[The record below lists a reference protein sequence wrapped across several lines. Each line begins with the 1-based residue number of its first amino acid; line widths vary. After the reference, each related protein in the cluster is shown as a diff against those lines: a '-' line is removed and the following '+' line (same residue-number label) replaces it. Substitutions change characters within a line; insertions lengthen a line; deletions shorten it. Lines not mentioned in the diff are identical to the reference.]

1 MSLHKTIYSIIP
13 NPEELLKLDFEDV
26 AAVIL
31 ESLNSIEHLQL
42 NRNDFAMQRTVQEYP
57 PAYYERLLKALM
69 TGWGYLEREG
79 LIAEMPTK
87 TGWYFITDKGKTI
100 RSREDLNAYRSSR
113 MLPKYLLHPII
124 ARKVETAFQ
133 NAEYDTAVF
142 QALREVE
149 VAVRN
154 ASGFS
159 PTDISA
165 ALMRKAFDPK
175 TGPMR
180 DDTAT
185 DMEKLAISEMFA
197 GLVGAYKSPRSH
209 RHVVLDAVE
218 AAEII
223 VFASHLLKIVD
234 ARAAKMD
241 KPSTIKGARA
251 ALPRAAAIQ

>member
-1 MSLHKTIYSIIP
+1 
-13 NPEELLKLDFEDV
+13 V
-26 AAVIL
+26 AAVIM

-57 PAYYERLLKALM
+57 LAHHERLLKALM

-87 TGWYFITDKGKTI
+87 AGWYFITDKGKTI
-100 RSREDLNAYRSSR
+100 RNREDLNSYRASR

-124 ARKVETAFQ
+124 AKKVESAFQ

-149 VAVRN
+149 VATRN

-165 ALMRKAFDPK
+165 GLMRKAFDPK
-175 TGPMR
+175 TGPLR
-180 DDTAT
+180 DEAAIDLEKTAI
-185 DMEKLAISEMFA
+185 AEMFA
-197 GLVGAYKSPRSH
+197 GLIGSYKTPRSH
-209 RHVVLDAVE
+209 RHVVLDATE

-223 VFASHLLKIVD
+223 IFASHLLKIVD
-234 ARAAKMD
+234 ARASKME
-241 KPSTIKGARA
+241 KSTTAKGARA
-251 ALPRAAAIQ
+251 AMPRAVTLQ

>member
-1 MSLHKTIYSIIP
+1 MSLHKTIYSIMP
-13 NPEELLKLDFEDV
+13 NPEELLKLDSEDV

-57 PAYYERLLKALM
+57 PAYHERLLKAVM

-87 TGWYFITDKGKTI
+87 AGWYFITDKGKTI
-100 RSREDLNAYRSSR
+100 RNREDLNAYRAST

-124 ARKVETAFQ
+124 ANKVEAAFQ

-154 ASGFS
+154 ASGFL
-159 PTDISA
+159 PTDMGP

-175 TGPMR
+175 IGPLR
-180 DDTAT
+180 DDSTIE
-185 DMEKLAISEMFA
+185 MEKIAIAEMFA
-197 GLVGAYKSPRSH
+197 GLIGAYKTPRSH
-209 RHVVLDAVE
+209 RHVVLDAIE

-223 VFASHLLKIVD
+223 IFASHLLKIVE
-234 ARAAKMD
+234 ARAAKME
-241 KPSTIKGARA
+241 KSSIAKGARA
-251 ALPRAAAIQ
+251 VMPRAVTMQ

>member
-13 NPEELLKLDFEDV
+13 NPEELLKLDSENV
-26 AAVIL
+26 AAVIM

-57 PAYYERLLKALM
+57 PSYHERLIKALM

-87 TGWYFITDKGKTI
+87 AGWYFITDKGKTI
-100 RSREDLNAYRSSR
+100 RNREDLNAYRAAT
-113 MLPKYLLHPII
+113 MLPKYLLHPVI
-124 ARKVETAFQ
+124 ANKVEAAFQ

-154 ASGFS
+154 ASGFL
-159 PTDISA
+159 PTDMGS
-165 ALMRKAFDPK
+165 ALMRKAFDLK
-175 TGPMR
+175 TGPLR
-180 DDTAT
+180 DESTIDL
-185 DMEKLAISEMFA
+185 EKIAISEMFS
-197 GLVGAYKSPRSH
+197 GLVGAYKTPRSH
-209 RHVVLDAVE
+209 RHGVLDATE

-223 VFASHLLKIVD
+223 IFASHLLKIVD
-234 ARAAKMD
+234 ARAAKME
-241 KPSTIKGARA
+241 KSSMAKGARA
-251 ALPRAAAIQ
+251 VMPRVMTMQ

>member
-1 MSLHKTIYSIIP
+1 MSAHKTIYSIIP
-13 NPEELLKLDFEDV
+13 NSEELLRLDLEDV

-42 NRNDFAMQRTVQEYP
+42 NRNDFAMARTVQEYP
-57 PAYYERLLKALM
+57 LAYHERLLKALM

-87 TGWYFITDKGKTI
+87 AGWYFITDKGKTI
-100 RSREDLNAYRSSR
+100 RSRDDLNDYRASR
-113 MLPKYLLHPII
+113 TLPKYLLHPVI
-124 ARKVETAFQ
+124 ARKVEAAFQ

-149 VAVRN
+149 VATRN

-159 PTDISA
+159 PTDIGA

-175 TGPMR
+175 TGPLR
-180 DDTAT
+180 DDAAIEL
-185 DMEKLAISEMFA
+185 EKTAISEMFA
-197 GLVGAYKSPRSH
+197 GLIGAYKSPRSH
-209 RHVVLDAVE
+209 RHVVLDAAE

-223 VFASHLLKIVD
+223 IFASHLLKIVD
-234 ARAAKMD
+234 ARAAKME
-241 KPSTIKGARA
+241 KPSTAKGARA
-251 ALPRAAAIQ
+251 VMPRAVSMQ

>member
-1 MSLHKTIYSIIP
+1 MGLHKTIYSIIP
-13 NPEELLKLDFEDV
+13 NPEELLKLDLEDV

-87 TGWYFITDKGKTI
+87 PGWYFITDKGKTI

-241 KPSTIKGARA
+241 KPALLKGTKAT
-251 ALPRAAAIQ
+251 LPRAMTVQ

>member
-1 MSLHKTIYSIIP
+1 MSVHKTIYSIIP
-13 NPEELLKLDFEDV
+13 NPEELLKLDSEDV
-26 AAVIL
+26 AAVIM

-57 PAYYERLLKALM
+57 PAYHERLLKALM

-87 TGWYFITDKGKTI
+87 PGWYFITDKGKTI
-100 RSREDLNAYRSSR
+100 RSREDLNAYRASTT
-113 MLPKYLLHPII
+113 LPKYLLHPVI
-124 ARKVETAFQ
+124 AKKVDVAFQ

-154 ASGFS
+154 VSGFL
-159 PTDISA
+159 PTDIGP

-175 TGPMR
+175 TGPLR
-180 DDTAT
+180 DDSAI
-185 DMEKLAISEMFA
+185 DIEKIAIADMFA
-197 GLVGAYKSPRSH
+197 GLIGAYKTPRSH
-209 RHVVLDAVE
+209 RHVVLDAAE

-223 VFASHLLKIVD
+223 IFASHLLKIVD

-241 KPSTIKGARA
+241 KTSAVKGVRA
-251 ALPRAAAIQ
+251 VMPRAVTMQ

>member
-1 MSLHKTIYSIIP
+1 MSVQKTIYSIIP
-13 NPEELLKLDFEDV
+13 NPEELLKLDLEDV

-57 PAYYERLLKALM
+57 PIYHERLIKALM

-87 TGWYFITDKGKTI
+87 AGWYFITDKGKTL
-100 RSREDLNAYRSSR
+100 RHREDLIAYRAATT
-113 MLPKYLLHPII
+113 LPKYLLHPTI
-124 ARKVETAFQ
+124 ARKVDVAFQ

-149 VAVRN
+149 VAVRT
-154 ASGFS
+154 ASGFL
-159 PTDISA
+159 PTDIGP

-175 TGPMR
+175 TGPLR
-180 DDTAT
+180 DDSMIDLEKTA
-185 DMEKLAISEMFA
+185 MYEMFA
-197 GLVGAYKSPRSH
+197 GLVGAYKTPRSH
-209 RHVVLDAVE
+209 RHVVLDASE

-223 VFASHLLKIVD
+223 IFASHLLKIVE
-234 ARAAKMD
+234 ARAAKTD
-241 KPSTIKGARA
+241 KALTIKGTRA
-251 ALPRAAAIQ
+251 VMPRAVTMQ

>member
-13 NPEELLKLDFEDV
+13 NPEELLKLDSEDM

-57 PAYYERLLKALM
+57 PAYHERLLKAVM
-69 TGWGYLEREG
+69 TGWGYLEREC

-87 TGWYFITDKGKTI
+87 AGWYFITDKGKTI
-100 RSREDLNAYRSSR
+100 RNREDLNAYRASM
-113 MLPKYLLHPII
+113 MLPKYLLHPVI
-124 ARKVETAFQ
+124 ARKVEAAFQ

-149 VAVRN
+149 VAARN
-154 ASGFS
+154 ASGFL
-159 PTDISA
+159 PTDIGQ

-175 TGPMR
+175 TGPLR
-180 DDTAT
+180 DDSAI
-185 DMEKLAISEMFA
+185 DMEKIAISEMFS
-197 GLVGAYKSPRSH
+197 GLIGSYKTPRSH
-209 RHVVLDAVE
+209 RNVVLDAIE

-223 VFASHLLKIVD
+223 IFASHLLKIVD
-234 ARAAKMD
+234 ARAAKME
-241 KPSTIKGARA
+241 KSSIAKG
-251 ALPRAAAIQ
+251 PRAVMPRAVTMQ

>member
-1 MSLHKTIYSIIP
+1 MGVHKTIYSIIP
-13 NPEELLKLDFEDV
+13 NPEELLKLDLEDV

-42 NRNDFAMQRTVQEYP
+42 NRNDFAMARTVQEYP
-57 PAYYERLLKALM
+57 LACHERLLKALM

-87 TGWYFITDKGKTI
+87 AGWYFITDKGKTI
-100 RSREDLNAYRSSR
+100 RNRDDLNAYRASR
-113 MLPKYLLHPII
+113 MLPKYLIHPVI
-124 ARKVETAFQ
+124 AKKVDAAFQ

-149 VAVRN
+149 VRN

-159 PTDISA
+159 PTDMGA

-175 TGPMR
+175 TGPLR
-180 DDTAT
+180 DDSAI
-185 DMEKLAISEMFA
+185 DMEKLAISEMFS
-197 GLVGAYKSPRSH
+197 GLVGAYKTPRSH
-209 RHVVLDAVE
+209 RHVVLNAAE

-223 VFASHLLKIVD
+223 IFASHLLKIAD
-234 ARAAKMD
+234 ARAAKIG
-241 KPSTIKGARA
+241 KSSSTVKESTRTVM
-251 ALPRAAAIQ
+251 PRAVTVQ

>member
-1 MSLHKTIYSIIP
+1 MSAHKTIYSIIP
-13 NPEELLKLDFEDV
+13 DAEELLKLDPEDV

-57 PAYYERLLKALM
+57 PVYYERLIKALM

-87 TGWYFITDKGKTI
+87 PGWYFITEKGKAI
-100 RSREDLNAYRSSR
+100 RSREDLNAYRASR
-113 MLPKYLLHPII
+113 TLPKHLLHPVI
-124 ARKVETAFQ
+124 ARKVETAFM

-149 VAVRN
+149 VAARN
-154 ASGFS
+154 AGGFS
-159 PTDISA
+159 PTDIGA

-175 TGPMR
+175 TGPLR
-180 DDTAT
+180 DETAT
-185 DMEKLAISEMFA
+185 DLERQSIAEMFS
-197 GLVGAYKSPRSH
+197 GLVGAYKTPRSH
-209 RHVVLDAVE
+209 RHVVLDAAE

-241 KPSTIKGARA
+241 KPAPIKEARTV
-251 ALPRAAAIQ
+251 LPRAVAVQ

>member
-1 MSLHKTIYSIIP
+1 MSLHKTIYSIIT
-13 NPEELLKLDFEDV
+13 NPEELLKLDLEDV

-87 TGWYFITDKGKTI
+87 AGWYFITDKGKTI
-100 RSREDLNAYRSSR
+100 RSSEDLNAYRSSR

-197 GLVGAYKSPRSH
+197 GLIGAYKSPRSH

-241 KPSTIKGARA
+241 RPSLIKGTKAT
-251 ALPRAAAIQ
+251 LPRAMTVQ

>member
-1 MSLHKTIYSIIP
+1 
-13 NPEELLKLDFEDV
+13 
-26 AAVIL
+26 VIM

-57 PAYYERLLKALM
+57 LAHHERLLKALM
-69 TGWGYLEREG
+69 TSWGYLEREG

-87 TGWYFITDKGKTI
+87 AGWYFITDKGKTI
-100 RSREDLNAYRSSR
+100 RSREDLNSYRASR

-124 ARKVETAFQ
+124 AKKVESAFQ

-149 VAVRN
+149 VATRN

-165 ALMRKAFDPK
+165 GLMRKAFDPK
-175 TGPMR
+175 TGPLR
-180 DDTAT
+180 DEAAIDLEKTAI
-185 DMEKLAISEMFA
+185 AEMFA
-197 GLVGAYKSPRSH
+197 GLIGAYKTPRSH
-209 RHVVLDAVE
+209 RHVVLDATE

-223 VFASHLLKIVD
+223 IFASHLLKIVD
-234 ARAAKMD
+234 ARASKIE
-241 KPSTIKGARA
+241 KSSTAKGARA
-251 ALPRAAAIQ
+251 AMPRAVTLQ

>member
-1 MSLHKTIYSIIP
+1 MSLHKTIYSIIT
-13 NPEELLKLDFEDV
+13 NPEELLKLDLEDV

-87 TGWYFITDKGKTI
+87 AGWYFITDKGKTI

-197 GLVGAYKSPRSH
+197 GLIGAYKSPRSH

-234 ARAAKMD
+234 ARAAKLD
-241 KPSTIKGARA
+241 KPSLIKGTKAT
-251 ALPRAAAIQ
+251 LPRAMTVQ

>member
-1 MSLHKTIYSIIP
+1 MSVHKTIYSIVP
-13 NPEELLKLDFEDV
+13 NPEELLKMELEDV
-26 AAVIL
+26 AAVIM

-57 PAYYERLLKALM
+57 LAHHERLLKALM

-87 TGWYFITDKGKTI
+87 AGWYFITDKGKTI
-100 RSREDLNAYRSSR
+100 RNREDLNSYRASR

-124 ARKVETAFQ
+124 AKKVESAFQ

-149 VAVRN
+149 VATRN

-165 ALMRKAFDPK
+165 GLMRKAFDPK
-175 TGPMR
+175 TGPLR
-180 DDTAT
+180 DEAAIDLEKTAI
-185 DMEKLAISEMFA
+185 AEMFA
-197 GLVGAYKSPRSH
+197 GLIGSYKTPRSH
-209 RHVVLDAVE
+209 RHVVLDATE

-223 VFASHLLKIVD
+223 IFASHLLKIVD
-234 ARAAKMD
+234 ARASKME
-241 KPSTIKGARA
+241 KSTTAKGARA
-251 ALPRAAAIQ
+251 AMPRAVTLQ

>member
-1 MSLHKTIYSIIP
+1 MNGHKSIYSIIP
-13 NPEELLKLDFEDV
+13 NPEELLKLDSEDV

-42 NRNDFAMQRTVQEYP
+42 NRNDYAMQRTVQEYP

-79 LIAEMPTK
+79 LIAQMPTK
-87 TGWYFITDKGKTI
+87 AGWFFITDKGKTI
-100 RSREDLNAYRSSR
+100 RSREDLNAYRASR
-113 MLPKYLLHPII
+113 TLPRYLLHPVI
-124 ARKVETAFQ
+124 AKKVETAFQ

-159 PTDISA
+159 PTDIGAS
-165 ALMRKAFDPK
+165 LMRKAFDSK
-175 TGPMR
+175 IGPMR
-180 DDTAT
+180 DDTAI
-185 DMEKLAISEMFA
+185 DLEKLAISEMFA
-197 GLVGAYKSPRSH
+197 GLIGAYKTPRSH
-209 RHVVLDAVE
+209 RHVVLDAAE

-223 VFASHLLKIVD
+223 IFASHLLKIVD

-241 KPSTIKGARA
+241 KSSLIKGTKAV
-251 ALPRAAAIQ
+251 LPRAAAIQ

>member
-13 NPEELLKLDFEDV
+13 NPEDLLKLDLEDV

-42 NRNDFAMQRTVQEYP
+42 NRNDYAMQRTVQEYP
-57 PAYYERLLKALM
+57 PVYYERLLKTLM

-87 TGWYFITDKGKTI
+87 AGWYFITDKGKTI
-100 RSREDLNAYRSSR
+100 RSREDLNAYRASR
-113 MLPKYLLHPII
+113 VLPKYLLHPII
-124 ARKVETAFQ
+124 ARKVEMAFQ

-154 ASGFS
+154 VSGFS

-197 GLVGAYKSPRSH
+197 GLIGAYKTPRSH

-241 KPSTIKGARA
+241 KPSLIKGTKAT
-251 ALPRAAAIQ
+251 LPRAMTVQ